1 MNTPEWFKPALA
13 GAVVGACAIAIVGFS
28 WAGWVGPG
36 TASQMASDQAE
47 EQVTAALSPICV
59 QQARQDPQFADTFAR
74 LKEGRSYEQPNLLMA
89 TGWATMPGAD
99 EPMRSV
105 AYACMETLDA
115 GT

>member
-1 MNTPEWFKPALA
+1 MNIPEWLKPALG
-13 GAVVGACAIAIVGFS
+13 GAVVGACAIAIIGFS
-28 WAGWVGPG
+28 WAGWVGEK
-36 TASQMASDQAE
+36 TAMQMASDQAE

-59 QQARQDPQFADTFAR
+59 EQARNDPQFAMTFAS
-74 LKEGRSYEQPNLLMA
+74 LKEGRSYERPNLLMK
-89 TGWATMPGAD
+89 TGWATMPGST